1 MSHLISIELDDMI
14 ARRVLRYLQRLPLET
29 ASDFLPDLIFA
40 IEEAIDS
47 DDG

>member
-1 MSHLISIELDDMI
+1 MSHLISIELDDEI
-14 ARRVLRYLQRLPLET
+14 AKRILKDLQNLSLDEIENS
-29 ASDFLPDLIFA
+29 ADLIFA